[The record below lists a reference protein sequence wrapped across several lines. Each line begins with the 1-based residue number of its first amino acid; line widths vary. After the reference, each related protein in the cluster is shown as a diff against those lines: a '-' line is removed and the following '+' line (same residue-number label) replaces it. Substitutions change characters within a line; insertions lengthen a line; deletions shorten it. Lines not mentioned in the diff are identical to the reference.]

1 MKVYLKRSAIIVLA
15 AVPTACSKPNPAPGP
30 GAELR
35 LFRTADEAGRLAIVN
50 AESAVKLRLK
60 DPGSAEFDTLKD
72 LVGYLDGKPAIVC
85 GQVNAKNAFGAY
97 TGFQPWIANLTNGE
111 VLMGADR
118 ATAQAACSTGGIQ
131 IAFGRS

>member
-60 DPGSAEFDTLKD
+60 DPGSEAFRSEERR
-72 LVGYLDGKPAIVC
+72 VGESV
-85 GQVNAKNAFGAY
+85 
-97 TGFQPWIANLTNGE
+97 
-111 VLMGADR
+111 
-118 ATAQAACSTGGIQ
+118 
-131 IAFGRS
+131 